1 MVQMDKRTKNLTEG
15 NPWKIIVLF
24 ALPLLGSSLIQQMYS
39 TVDLIFVGK
48 FIGKEASAAVG
59 SSDLLVTCIVGLFTG
74 ISVGSGVVAAQAFG
88 QKDKK
93 TLHRVMQTAFFF
105 GLIGALVLMAAGILL
120 APTFLLWLDTPEEV
134 FDMALAY
141 LRIYFAGIFGLVEYN
156 LCSGIVRSLGDSRAA
171 LRFQVIGGIVNIV
184 VDFLLIV
191 VFRMG
196 ITGAALATVGA
207 QIVSAVMTIRYLV
220 RLRPEIALRLREPM
234 LDGRVL
240 KKLLVVGIPS
250 GIQSM
255 VVSFSNLF
263 VQSIINSF
271 SVDAMAAFAVYFKVE
286 MFLYYPNL
294 SYGQAL
300 VTYTAQNYGAGKLD
314 RVRKGVWTTLLM
326 SICTVAAVSVIMLI
340 FIRPVFG
347 LFNSDPNVIADGIRV
362 ASVTFPV
369 YFLCTIQ
376 ESMSA
381 ASKGMGKALTPM
393 IIVLTCMCL
402 FRVIILRVLVGV
414 WHEIEAI
421 AIVYPITW
429 ILAGIAMTVN
439 YLLVMRNEKKKHK
452 NRI

>member
-1 MVQMDKRTKNLTEG
+1 MNTGTKNLTEG
-15 NPWKIIVLF
+15 KTWKIIVLF

-39 TVDLIFVGK
+39 TVDLIFVGQ

-88 QKDKK
+88 QKDET
-93 TLHRVMQTAFFF
+93 TLHKVIQTAFFF
-105 GLIGALVLMAAGILL
+105 GVIGAVVLMMAGILL
-120 APTFLLWLDTPEEV
+120 APTFLRWLDTPEDV
-134 FDMALAY
+134 FEMALTY
-141 LRIYFAGIFGLVEYN
+141 LRIYFAGIIGLVEYN

-171 LRFQVIGGIVNIV
+171 LKFQVIGGIVNIV
-184 VDFLLIV
+184 VDFLLVV

-196 ITGAALATVGA
+196 IAGAALATIGA
-207 QIVSAVMTIRYLV
+207 QIVSAVMTIRYLM
-220 RLRPEIALRLREPM
+220 RLSPETALHLKEPM
-234 LDGRVL
+234 LDGQVL

-250 GIQSM
+250 GVQSM
-255 VVSFSNLF
+255 VISFSNLF
-263 VQSIINSF
+263 IQSIINSF
-271 SVDAMAAFAVYFKVE
+271 SVNAMAAFAAYFKVE

-300 VTYTAQNYGAGKLD
+300 VTYTAQNYGAGKTD

-326 SICTVAAVSVIMLI
+326 SMGTVAIVSMIMLVL
-340 FIRPVFG
+340 IRPVFG
-347 LFNSDPNVIADGIRV
+347 LFNRDPNVIADGIRV

-369 YFLCTIQ
+369 YFLCTVQ
-376 ESMSA
+376 ECMSA

-402 FRVIILRVLVGV
+402 FRVMILKALVSV

-429 ILAGIAMTVN
+429 VLAGIGMTIN
-439 YLLVMRNEKKKHK
+439 YFILMRKEKIKAAA
-452 NRI
+452 